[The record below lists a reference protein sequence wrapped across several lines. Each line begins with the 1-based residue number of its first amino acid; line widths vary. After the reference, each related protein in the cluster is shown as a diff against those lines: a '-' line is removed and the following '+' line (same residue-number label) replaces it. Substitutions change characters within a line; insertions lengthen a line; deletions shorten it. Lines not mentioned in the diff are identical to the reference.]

1 MLKNNYD
8 LFFGIFLISHLVVW
22 TLIPTLSNIN
32 LPLDTIE
39 ALAWGSNLS
48 WGYYKHPPASAFFVE
63 LVYQI
68 FGNRDWAYYLLSQI
82 FVIIAFFYVWK
93 LSKIFLKKESL
104 CLISVLLL
112 EAIFF
117 YNFTT
122 PEFNVNVCQLPFWS
136 MTIYYGWKCYD
147 RNKVFDW
154 ILLGI
159 VAAIGFLSK
168 YVFVYLILSLK
179 IFFIY
184 NIFKKKK
191 FEIKYFIP
199 SAIFLL
205 IISPHVLWLL
215 ENEFVTITYA
225 LNRSGVEAVSFIEY
239 FANPLKF
246 ILKQL
251 GILFPFLI
259 LFILIVKRFK
269 LNFSVKKDKK
279 KLFIILLTI
288 LPIVL
293 VLLTSIATGA
303 KIRTMWMTPFY
314 LFFGVLLIMIT
325 AVKIK
330 DNLKFFFSLFVL
342 VFFLSPA
349 SYLYVSL
356 ANDFKRTDYPG
367 KEISNLVQ
375 RKWEK
380 NFFNEISI
388 VVGDEWF
395 AGNLSYHLSS
405 RPKWFNTIENN
416 LEIVDYNTGVIY
428 TGNPKILKK
437 SCPGVFGT
445 IKPVGYCM
453 IGVK

>member
-147 RNKVFDW
+147 RNKVSDW

-199 SAIFLL
+199 SVIFLL
-205 IISPHVLWLL
+205 IISPHILWLL
-215 ENEFVTITYA
+215 ENEFATITYA
-225 LNRSGVEAVSFIEY
+225 LNRSGLEAVSFIEY

-246 ILKQL
+246 VLKQL
-251 GILFPFLI
+251 VILFPFFL
-259 LFILIVKRFK
+259 LFILIVNRFK

-416 LEIVDYNTGVIY
+416 LEIIDYNTGVIY

>member
-147 RNKVFDW
+147 RNKVSDW

-184 NIFKKKK
+184 DIFKKKK

-215 ENEFVTITYA
+215 ENEFVTISYA

-269 LNFSVKKDKK
+269 FNFSVKKDKK
-279 KLFIILLTI
+279 KLFILLLTI

-293 VLLTSIATGA
+293 VLLTSIVTGA

>member
-82 FVIIAFFYVWK
+82 FVIVAFFYVWK

-147 RNKVFDW
+147 RNKVSDW

-179 IFFIY
+179 IFFIF

-215 ENEFVTITYA
+215 ENEFVTISYA

-251 GILFPFLI
+251 GILFPFLF

-293 VLLTSIATGA
+293 VLLTSIVTGA

-416 LEIVDYNTGVIY
+416 LEIVDYSTGVIY

>member
-239 FANPLKF
+239 FANPFKF